1 MMTELNQR
9 VLSPSRENLAIAV
22 AELGNNA
29 GMLGAAKLAWQ
40 MVKSWD
46 LRLP

>member
-1 MMTELNQR
+1 MVGE
-9 VLSPSRENLAIAV
+9 ENLAIAV
-22 AELGNNA
+22 AELGNDA

-46 LRLP
+46 